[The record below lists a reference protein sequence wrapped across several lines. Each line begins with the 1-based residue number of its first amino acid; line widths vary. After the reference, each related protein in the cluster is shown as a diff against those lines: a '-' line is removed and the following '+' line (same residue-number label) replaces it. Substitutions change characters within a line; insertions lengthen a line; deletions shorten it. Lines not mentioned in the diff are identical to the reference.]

1 MQLLHTDIR
10 KCGQQNKGGRLFTKF
25 AASLMLALALAGAL
39 LTLSSQGAHAQAARG
54 CYTVVSGDTLSGIA
68 VRYGTSWQTL
78 ASYNHIPNPNLIFP
92 GQQVCIPGQGSNSA
106 TSVSVQS
113 QSQTTQSSAV
123 STTSSQSVSGS
134 IPQMIYQ
141 VFGSYG
147 AQALSVAQ
155 CESGLNPYATN
166 SSSGAAGLFQFLPS
180 TWATTSQAAYS
191 PYNAA
196 ANIRAAYEVFARDGF
211 SWREWSCQP

>member
-10 KCGQQNKGGRLFTKF
+10 KCEQQNNGGRLFKKF

-39 LTLSSQGAHAQAARG
+39 FTLSSQGAHAQAASG

-68 VRYGTSWQTL
+68 LRYGTSWQTL

-92 GQQVCIPGQGSNSA
+92 GQQVCIPGQGSSNA
-106 TSVSVQS
+106 TAVSVQS
-113 QSQTTQSSAV
+113 QASQSNQA
-123 STTSSQSVSGS
+123 STASQSVSGS

-155 CESGLNPYATN
+155 CESSLNPYATN

-211 SWREWSCQP
+211 TWREWSCQP